1 MSRQVK
7 EFVDYV
13 LCAANVKY
21 TNVEII
27 DFDCDRV
34 YLAIDSIENNYM
46 IRMWNVNEYGI
57 RYSLFEYG
65 EVVKEIIESQYYEMP
80 LES

>member
-13 LCAANVKY
+13 LCAADVKY
-21 TNVEII
+21 TNAKII
-27 DFDCDRV
+27 DYDCDRI
-34 YLAIDSIENNYM
+34 YLAIDSMENNYI
-46 IRMWNVNEYGI
+46 IRTWNVNEYGI